1 MTSADVQKKHKVMY
15 VNCYLFDGFGIV
27 NAHTQIRR
35 MLAHSSACR
44 YSISC
49 VSLCPSSFQRF
60 ARLFYQ
66 SIKKKNKAATGKVKR
81 IPCSYSI
88 PYMHGVFASQKQQLP
103 HHICGTIVNAHGSN
117 GYWPCKYNHKSK
129 YIKKNINHSQQ
140 QRQQQPN
147 KRIKK
152 NLLSGRL
159 LLFYLF
165 FITCTRCCLHM
176 VSSVARSCCCRVLV
190 VAVAATNAAATAVAT
205 RPRSSQHYNV

>member
-1 MTSADVQKKHKVMY
+1 
-15 VNCYLFDGFGIV
+15 
-27 NAHTQIRR
+27 
-35 MLAHSSACR
+35 
-44 YSISC
+44 
-49 VSLCPSSFQRF
+49 
-60 ARLFYQ
+60 
-66 SIKKKNKAATGKVKR
+66 
-81 IPCSYSI
+81 
-88 PYMHGVFASQKQQLP
+88 MHGVFASQKQQLP

-165 FITCTRCCLHM
+165 LLHARAVVCTWFRRLP
-176 VSSVARSCCCRVLV
+176 
-190 VAVAATNAAATAVAT
+190 VAVAVAFLLLLLQPPMPPPLPSLLDHVHRNIT
-205 RPRSSQHYNV
+205 MYNFVWLKTMTMWLLQTYFISCCMLYANVVSAFVYIF